1 MTVHI
6 VTDSTCDLPEEI
18 IETYHITRL
27 PLYINFIDKSFL
39 DGVDISRQDF
49 YGMLPGARKSPTTA
63 APGPEYF
70 KKTYE
75 QLAGKGATEILSI
88 HISISLSSTVESA
101 RMAAQEVTS
110 VPVTVLDSR
119 QLSLGTGYQ
128 VLTAAKAA
136 QEGRTVA
143 EILEILDRQIPRTYV
158 FAVLDTLEYLKR
170 SGRMNGAVAKIGG
183 LLQIKPILTM
193 NDGHPKAEQVR
204 TREGGLQR
212 IIRMVE
218 AVKPLERLDM
228 VHTNAPEAAEALRK
242 RLAHLLPKDWN
253 PWSMNV
259 TPVLGANIGP
269 GVVGVALIKA

>member
-1 MTVHI
+1 MSVHI
-6 VTDSTCDLPEEI
+6 VTDSTCDLPDEI
-18 IETYHITRL
+18 IEAYHITRL
-27 PLYINFIDKSFL
+27 PLFINFIDKSYL

-49 YGMLPGARKSPTTA
+49 YGMLPAARKSPTTA
-63 APGPEYF
+63 APGPEMF
-70 KKTYE
+70 KRAYE
-75 QLAGKGATEILSI
+75 QLAAMGATEILSI

-128 VLTAAKAA
+128 VMTAAKAA
-136 QEGRTVA
+136 QEGHTVA
-143 EILEILDRQIPRTYV
+143 EILEILEQQIPRTYV
-158 FAVLDTLEYLKR
+158 YAVLDTLEYLKR

-193 NDGHPKAEQVR
+193 NDGHPKAEQAR

-218 AVKPLERLDM
+218 ALKPLERLDM
-228 VHTNAPEAAEALRK
+228 VHTNVPEAAEALRK
-242 RLAHLLPKDWN
+242 RLAHLLPTDWN

-269 GVVGVALIKA
+269 GVVGVALIKI